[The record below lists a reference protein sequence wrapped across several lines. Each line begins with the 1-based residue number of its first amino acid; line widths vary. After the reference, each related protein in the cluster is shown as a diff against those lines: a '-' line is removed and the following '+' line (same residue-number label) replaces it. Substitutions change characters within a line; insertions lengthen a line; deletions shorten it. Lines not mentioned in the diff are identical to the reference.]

1 VSFKTG
7 LGAEYFF
14 PDRNHLGEYRHVV
27 FFFWKNSTHLEEV
40 MPGTIRLVYLL
51 TLLLLLFFPGHI
63 LAETATPEVLTEDS
77 VQRLAIA
84 VEDLTRHLVTQ
95 AATNGQNQ
103 ELRKLDIAISYLNFR
118 SRRIEL
124 MDRDLSMTKN
134 ERDRMKDLADQWQE
148 RIEIVRKELEESSG
162 EEKQELDQALIEL
175 TLRGKTFDQR
185 LTRLDEDIIIQENRI
200 DELQNEL
207 DTVES
212 YVKQHLQL

>member
-1 VSFKTG
+1 
-7 LGAEYFF
+7 
-14 PDRNHLGEYRHVV
+14 
-27 FFFWKNSTHLEEV
+27 